1 MINIAIDGHVCSG
14 KSTLAR
20 ALARKLGYHVLDT
33 GAIYRGLACAYRDR
47 GLRKINEEEIK
58 RFVDTVNVKVAFDGQ
73 VQRVIVNDKDYTP
86 YLREEEI
93 SILSSKI
100 SPYPYLREK
109 VLSIQRDFAKKYN
122 CILEGRDIG
131 TVVLPDAD
139 VKFFVTARPEIRA
152 KRRAEQLNDKSI
164 TFEQVL
170 KDLEERDYK
179 DEHRAVAPLKVAPD
193 AIVLDTSDDT
203 LDETMD
209 KCIRA
214 IKQNR

>member
-47 GLRKINEEEIK
+47 GLTQINEEEIK

-86 YLREEEI
+86 SLREEEI

-179 DEHRAVAPLKVAPD
+179 DKHRAVAPLKVAPD
-193 AIVLDTSDDT
+193 AIVIDTSDDT